1 MGTVFFR
8 RRLRSPS
15 PNFQFSNFNSKI
27 RLPSIAAYF
36 FAAALFFAAPCA
48 AQLDLGSH
56 DIPKDSIDA
65 YMAPF
70 YRLVAAGLGAD
81 RYLPGGNAFGW
92 HAGTQGGAV
101 PIPEGRPFDDVAIS
115 LLPLFRMEGGLR
127 AYGLGVMG
135 RGLAWSDPRM
145 GELTTYGGGL
155 SLGREFGGVPLPG
168 GRAGTAFAALVLG
181 WDRLEFSSEYT
192 YVYEGT
198 VLGLFGQEIP
208 GNYTLA
214 ENLTG
219 LGLQGA
225 LGSGDWRLRAES
237 MVEWASGSFR
247 YLYTDPR
254 TGEPGRLSSHVSE
267 AGFRAALGLSW
278 RGFRVQAAW
287 RDFPVFSAGWSSL
300 H

>member
-1 MGTVFFR
+1 MAL
-8 RRLRSPS
+8 LRPAV
-15 PNFQFSNFNSKI
+15 
-27 RLPSIAAYF
+27 LPI
-36 FAAALFFAAPCA
+36 LVLLAAPA
-48 AQLDLGSH
+48 RAQLDLGSH

-70 YRLVAAGLGAD
+70 YRLVAAGLGSD
-81 RYLPGGNAFGW
+81 RYLPGGNGFGW

-101 PIPEGRPFDDVAIS
+101 PIPEGRPFEDVAIS

-127 AYGLGVMG
+127 AYGAGLMG
-135 RGLAWSDPRM
+135 RGLAWSDPRV
-145 GELTTYGGGL
+145 GDLATYGGGL

-225 LGSGDWRLRAES
+225 LGLGSWRLRAEAL
-237 MVEWASGSFR
+237 VEWASGSFR

-254 TGEPGRLSSHVSE
+254 TGDPSRLESDLEE
-267 AGFRAALGLSW
+267 AGFRAGMGLGW
-278 RGFRVQAAW
+278 RGFRVQASW
-287 RDFPVFSAGWSSL
+287 RAFPAFSAGWSWTR
-300 H
+300 